1 MPEDGQF
8 KTGLGK
14 AVLESGERPI
24 SVGYALNSKAE
35 AADCD
40 VDGMN
45 LATAELRRRAQEL
58 EHRLKNVLSNV
69 LSLIARARRD
79 ATTDATVLDTLSSRV
94 NALAAAQLE
103 FARSDFHTFELC
115 SMTSSA
121 LSDVYGHDRV
131 SLRGAALNLNGRAA
145 AVLDGVFHELA
156 TNAAKY
162 GAFSRDEGRV
172 VLNWSGQCE
181 SGQDFVVLRWVETG
195 GPRMPGKRS
204 VGVGN
209 QLISSMITG
218 DLSGAIERNWRD
230 DGLTVKISLPL
241 AAIGAWADGDDAHA
255 V

>member
-14 AVLESGERPI
+14 AALESGECVS
-24 SVGYALNSKAE
+24 SVGYVQNSKVE

-40 VDGMN
+40 VDGMT
-45 LATAELRRRAQEL
+45 LAPAELSHRTQEL

-69 LSLIARARRD
+69 LSLIAMARRD
-79 ATTDATVLDTLSSRV
+79 ATTDSSVLDTLSSRV

-103 FARSDFHTFELC
+103 FAQKNFRNFELY

-121 LSDVYGHDRV
+121 LSDVYGDDRV
-131 SLRGAALNLNGRAA
+131 SLRGAALDLNGRAA

-162 GAFSRDEGRV
+162 GAFSRDDGRV
-172 VLNWSGQCE
+172 VLSWFGQCE
-181 SGQDFVVLRWVETG
+181 GGQDLVLLLWVETG
-195 GPRMPGKRS
+195 GPKMPRKRG

-218 DLSGAIERNWRD
+218 DLSGAIERDWRD
-230 DGLTVKISLPL
+230 DGLSVKISLPL
-241 AAIGAWADGDDAHA
+241 EAIGAWADGDDAYA